1 MSSNPESTQE
11 ILSDMHVLNSL
22 KKQSFVSPVSAGE
35 KSELVVKEED
45 SMVFQTPVA
54 ANNSDNTDRLMQMMD
69 KKFSKFEDIITQI
82 ATNMGQLQ
90 GEVNQMKGKLA
101 DAKLL

>member
-1 MSSNPESTQE
+1 MMVEPQSSN
-11 ILSDMHVLNSL
+11 
-22 KKQSFVSPVSAGE
+22 KKDNAKQQAAAGAGGA
-35 KSELVVKEED
+35 SE
-45 SMVFQTPVA
+45 T
-54 ANNSDNTDRLMQMMD
+54 NDRLMQMMD

-101 DAKLL
+101 DAKLLWTQCMPTHITSPSIFSLTFSSEQLL